1 MIHGMI
7 AFARFWLAALMSL
20 FSRSRSF
27 APARGGHSEQ
37 TPMRH
42 ALALAHDY
50 TINGKAVFLA
60 VLLEAGISG
69 GIFYGAWE
77 NAELYAASHPVFMLI
92 APYLSVVVEFT
103 KVPLGLISQTHPS
116 RIKRV
121 LAIVGLLAAG
131 VGTSINTIPLV
142 SKLWKPQ
149 LAVVQ
154 QATTNL
160 AIAEANQ
167 ASFSK
172 AREAAKEAAEQAK
185 AVYDGNQAA
194 MRSSSEDITKL
205 PPLRCQRETT
215 KQRARCYEDPR
226 TGAMKTGLIVATK
239 AIAVAQEKMDA
250 ANKVL
255 AAFDSKNTD
264 DHVRDAKAAL
274 AKARQ
279 DSTLHWIYAAATGA
293 EISTIS
299 DSMLAPL
306 MTAALGLPAL
316 VIALSSSLMSVLA
329 VSRILRPK
337 PATKPEPTSK
347 PVIET
352 PVVAQPCETYGVRG
366 REFAAS
372 APDLAPREPPA
383 PMTAQK
389 RDNQPYSEPLHKWD
403 AIDLPSDW
411 WERQNIMA
419 SYAHD
424 WELGLT
430 DAAVTD
436 QFAGATVVAE
446 PEPAPPRKGAKAK
459 APKASPSK
467 RTPAPR
473 RKEMAPARAK
483 PAPASPAVPPSDNT
497 ATIIPFT
504 PKGTDK

>member
-1 MIHGMI
+1 MHALI
-7 AFARFWLAALMSL
+7 AFARFWSAALMSL
-20 FSRSRSF
+20 FSRSRSR
-27 APARGGHSEQ
+27 ADSRGSPPQPEP
-37 TPMRH
+37 TRH
-42 ALALAHDY
+42 TLALAHDY
-50 TINGKAVFLA
+50 TINGKAVLLA
-60 VLLEAGISG
+60 VLLEGGLSG

-92 APYLSVVVEFT
+92 APYLSVIVEFT

-116 RIKRV
+116 TIKRV
-121 LAIVGLLAAG
+121 LAVVGLLAAG
-131 VGTSINTIPLV
+131 VGTAINAVPIV
-142 SKLWKPQ
+142 AKLWKPQ
-149 LAVVQ
+149 LAAVQ

-160 AIAEANQ
+160 AIAEADQ
-167 ASFSK
+167 GSFANS
-172 AREAAKEAAEQAK
+172 REAAKEAAEKAK
-185 AVYDGNQAA
+185 AVYAETQAA
-194 MRSSSEDITKL
+194 RGALSSDLTKL

-215 KQRARCYEDPR
+215 KQRARCFEDPR
-226 TGAMKTGLIVATK
+226 TEEMKTGLSVATR
-239 AIAVAQEKMDA
+239 AAAAAEEKMDA
-250 ANKVL
+250 ANKAL
-255 AAFDSKNTD
+255 ATFDSKKTD
-264 DHVRDAKAAL
+264 DMVRDANAAL

-279 DSTLHWIYAAATGA
+279 NSTLHWIYAAATGA
-293 EISTIS
+293 EISTLS
-299 DSMLAPL
+299 DAKLAPL
-306 MTAALGLPAL
+306 MIAAIGLPSL
-316 VIALSSSLMSVLA
+316 VIALSSSLLSVLA

-446 PEPAPPRKGAKAK
+446 PEPAPPRNGAKAK